1 MWRKA
6 TCATVAPAVC
16 VEKKEKKKLMFLS
29 NEITA
34 LLRRGAADPAATD
47 RSASDDLSDETTVS
61 SQRTCDVCYVL
72 FLEAGDQDDPTWG
85 WGEWAID
92 RAIRIFSPTPTI
104 AHVELL
110 VPPIPDSAGGKVHF
124 ATYLGAS
131 GANWQNNPDDKTD
144 EGVDY
149 YLVANGVN
157 WRCLPVFA
165 SDISNSIRVACDA
178 NIHSPYSLSMYPTSA
193 QPLRKLAWIW
203 RDEPKHMGHCATI
216 TSRVLKEAGAG
227 YALPHSSAWYSP
239 GSLYHA
245 INASLSTRLDKRERS
260 SLNTVEPE
268 VCSET
273 IEALLRGPLSYQ
285 VVRGLGDAK
294 CVDAIRALTMRVV
307 AAAEKSEE
315 DPVGARVAQKELA
328 SALLRWALLR
338 VDAAKTD

>member
-1 MWRKA
+1 
-6 TCATVAPAVC
+6 
-16 VEKKEKKKLMFLS
+16 MFLS

-34 LLRRGAADPAATD
+34 LLRRGAADPVATD
-47 RSASDDLSDETTVS
+47 GSASEEGPSEETTES
-61 SQRTCDVCYVL
+61 SQRSCDVSYVL
-72 FLEAGDQDDPTWG
+72 FLEAGEDDPTWG
-85 WGEWAID
+85 WAEWAID
-92 RAIRIFSPTPTI
+92 RAIRVFSPTPTI

-131 GANWQNNPDDKTD
+131 GANWQNKADDKTD

-165 SDISNSIRVACDA
+165 SDISASIRAAADA
-178 NIHSPYSLSMYPTSA
+178 NVHAPYSLGMYPTSA
-193 QPLRKLAWIW
+193 PPFNKLAWIW

-268 VCSET
+268 VSSET

-307 AAAEKSEE
+307 EAAERYEE

-338 VDAAKTD
+338 VDASA